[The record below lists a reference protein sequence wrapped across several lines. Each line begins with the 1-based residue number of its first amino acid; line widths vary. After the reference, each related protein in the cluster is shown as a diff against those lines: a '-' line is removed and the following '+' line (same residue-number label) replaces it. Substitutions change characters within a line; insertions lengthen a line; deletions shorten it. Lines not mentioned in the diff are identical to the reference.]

1 MINFYFVDFAKVVL
15 ALILALF
22 QSSPKTASAHAAMLN
37 AGDTIDGMAL
47 TKGAGDARP
56 LWVFCSSEV
65 IGHVTTADCRVPQKA
80 AKLAIGHVFLAT
92 DNAFRK
98 ANWSELIWQLYID
111 DQMINLNDFGTYD
124 YLLPT
129 MAPNPSLVREVFM
142 KFTAWDVVLTN
153 LQPGKHIIEGQ
164 VRSDAEEYRW
174 VVNLVI
180 EDKSAPVENLSNRQ
194 DSTDSQSRCSQNL
207 NRLSKF
213 HHACRLYG

>member
-22 QSSPKTASAHAAMLN
+22 QSSPKTASAHAAMLDLG
-37 AGDTIDGMAL
+37 AKIDGMSL
-47 TKGAGDARP
+47 TKGAGDARL

-65 IGHVTTADCRVPQKA
+65 IGHITTADCRVPQKA
-80 AKLAIGHVFLAT
+80 AKLAIGHVFLPK
-92 DNAFRK
+92 DNAFSRME
-98 ANWSELIWQLYID
+98 WSDLVWQLYID
-111 DQMINLNDFGTYD
+111 DQLINLNDFGTYD
-124 YLLPT
+124 YVLPT

-153 LQPGKHIIEGQ
+153 LQPGEHTIEGS
-164 VRSDAEEYRW
+164 VRSDAEEYSW
-174 VVNLVI
+174 VVNLVV
-180 EDKSAPVENLSNRQ
+180 EDRSKPSENLSNHQ
-194 DSTDSQSRCSQNL
+194 DSTDGQSRCSQNV